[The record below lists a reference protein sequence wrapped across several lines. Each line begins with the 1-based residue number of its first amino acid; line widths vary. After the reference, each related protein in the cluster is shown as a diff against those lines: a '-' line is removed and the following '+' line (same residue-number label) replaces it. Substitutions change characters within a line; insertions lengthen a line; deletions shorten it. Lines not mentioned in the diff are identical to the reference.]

1 MVGIVLRENKGMIAL
16 AKELGFDQ
24 QRSPDDPG
32 VVIMMLKL

>member
-24 QRSPDDPG
+24 QRSPDDPSI
-32 VVIMMLKL
+32 VIMSLRL